1 MTSTIDNPAGTR
13 PGAPE
18 PDPAAVGAAATTS
31 AGDAGPGDALTATGA
46 TPTGATSTG
55 PAWATTGLTSPE
67 ATKSGV
73 QVPSPAAPG
82 AALSTLSTT
91 GTQTPPAELEWPDA
105 VAPWPTD
112 PAAGRTSPSGPAG
125 RASGT
130 AAGAGRFGPTG
141 RLARV
146 WRGRPDDPRWAR
158 PALLA
163 LLAGTAVLYIVGL
176 GASGWANA
184 FYSAAVQAGST
195 SWKAF
200 FFGSSDASN
209 FITVDKPPASLW
221 VMDISA
227 RIFGLNSWSLLV
239 PQALEGVAAV
249 GVLYATVRRW
259 FTPGAALIAGAVFA
273 LTPVAALMFRFNN
286 PDALLILLL
295 VLGAYALT
303 RAVENG
309 RTGWLLAA
317 GAFVGTGFIA
327 KMMQT
332 FLVVP
337 AFAVVYLVAAPTPL
351 RKRVIATLAAGL
363 TMLVA
368 AGWWVAVVAL
378 VPASDRPYIGG
389 SQNNSILNLI
399 FGYNGFGRL
408 SGNEAGSVGGGGA
421 GGPGGGTGSRWGA
434 TGLFRMFNSEMGG
447 QISWLLPAA
456 LILLVAGVW
465 ASWRAPR
472 TDRTRAAMILWG
484 GWLLVTGLTFSFAQ
498 GIIHPYY
505 TVALAPAIGAL
516 VGIGGAG
523 LWRQRAFL
531 VPRAIVAGTI
541 ATTAIWSYVLL
552 RRTPDWH
559 PALRVAVLVVGIL
572 VAVAIVVAPY
582 LRIRRTAE
590 IMAVLAAAGILA
602 GVGAP
607 AAYALDTA
615 SSAHTGAIPSAG
627 PAGVGGFGGP
637 GGFGRRSR
645 TGGQGTFTPPGTGNG
660 GGTGTNG
667 NGQPQFSPGG
677 GFGGGG
683 TFGGGAGGGLGGNVG
698 GRGGAGGLLDA
709 STPSAALV
717 AALRSNAGAY
727 TWVAAT
733 TGSNSAAG
741 LQLASRKAVMAIG
754 GFNGTDPTPT
764 LAQFEAY
771 VRQGKIHYYVSSGLS
786 GGGFGG
792 RASGGTTTSD
802 PASQISAW
810 VAQNFTATTIGGT
823 TVYDLT
829 TTAVS

>member
-1 MTSTIDNPAGTR
+1 MTSTTDHAAGTR
-13 PGAPE
+13 PDSPE
-18 PDPAAVGAAATTS
+18 PGPTAADAPAAST
-31 AGDAGPGDALTATGA
+31 TAT
-46 TPTGATSTG
+46 
-55 PAWATTGLTSPE
+55 E
-67 ATKSGV
+67 
-73 QVPSPAAPG
+73 
-82 AALSTLSTT
+82 
-91 GTQTPPAELEWPDA
+91 TPPATLVWPDA
-105 VAPWPTD
+105 VAP
-112 PAAGRTSPSGPAG
+112 GPAVPADP
-125 RASGT
+125 RTPPPSAP
-130 AAGAGRFGPTG
+130 GAGRFGPTG
-141 RLARV
+141 DRLRRLG
-146 WRGRPDDPRWAR
+146 RGRPDDPRWAR
-158 PALLA
+158 PALLT

-176 GASGWANA
+176 GASGWSNA

-227 RIFGLNSWSLLV
+227 RIFGLNAWSILV
-239 PQALEGVAAV
+239 PEALEGVAAV

-259 FTPGAALIAGAVFA
+259 FSPGAALIAGIVFA

-351 RKRVIATLAAGL
+351 RRRIVAVLAGGL
-363 TMLVA
+363 AMLVA

-408 SGNEAGSVGGGGA
+408 SGNEAGSVGGGGF
-421 GGPGGGTGSRWGA
+421 GGNGGGTGSRWGA
-434 TGLFRMFNSEMGG
+434 TGLFRLFGSEMGS

-456 LILLVAGVW
+456 LILLVAGGW

-531 VPRAIVAGTI
+531 VPRAIIAGTVA
-541 ATTAIWSYVLL
+541 ATAVWSYVLL
-552 RRTPDWH
+552 RRAPEWH
-559 PALRVAVLVVGIL
+559 PALRVTVLVVGLL
-572 VAVAIVVAPY
+572 VAVGIVVAPY
-582 LRIRRTAE
+582 LRIRRMTQ
-590 IMAVLAAAGILA
+590 IMAVLAAAGLLA
-602 GVGAP
+602 GVGGP
-607 AAYALDTA
+607 AAFALDTA
-615 SSAHTGAIPSAG
+615 ATAHTGAIPTAG
-627 PAGVGGFGGP
+627 PASAGGP
-637 GGFGRRSR
+637 GGFGGRGGLGGGRGGFGGRSR
-645 TGGQGTFTPPGTGNG
+645 AGGQGTFTPPGTTNG
-660 GGTGTNG
+660 GGTGA
-667 NGQPQFSPGG
+667 GQ
-677 GFGGGG
+677 FGSSGG
-683 TFGGGAGGGLGGNVG
+683 TAGGGLGGSVG

-717 AALRSNAGAY
+717 AALKSNASAY
-727 TWVAAT
+727 TWAAAT
-733 TGSNSAAG
+733 SGSNSAAG
-741 LQLASRKAVMAIG
+741 LQLASRQAVMAIG

-764 LAQFEAY
+764 LAQFETY
-771 VRQGKIHYYVSSGLS
+771 VRAGQIHYYISSGLT
-786 GGGFGG
+786 GGFGG
-792 RASGGTTTSD
+792 QAGGGTTTSD
-802 PASQISAW
+802 PATQIATW
-810 VAQNFTATTIGGT
+810 VAGHFTARTIGGS

-829 TTAVS
+829 TAAVS